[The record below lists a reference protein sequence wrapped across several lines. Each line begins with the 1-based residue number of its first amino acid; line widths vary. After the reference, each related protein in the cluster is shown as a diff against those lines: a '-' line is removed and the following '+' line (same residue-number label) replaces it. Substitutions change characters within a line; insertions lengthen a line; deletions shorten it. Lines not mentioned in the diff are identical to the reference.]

1 LAFSEKGVDEVV
13 KSVILRLWNSYSF
26 FATYAALDGF
36 NPTGNLDSSNILDKW
51 LLSVTNRLIDEVT
64 KALEGYDIAKGAKL
78 LWEYIDQLSN
88 WYIRRSRKRFWKSEN
103 DTDKNAA
110 YETLYFALDA
120 YNKLLAPFMPFVTD
134 EIYQGLNGTK
144 ESVHLDEWPV
154 ADPKAISDEL
164 EEQMAKTRQ
173 VIELG
178 LSKRNEEGI
187 KVRQPLNE
195 LTVSVDLPDDLLY
208 IAAEEVNVK
217 EVTVKEKKGML
228 SVELDTK
235 ITQELK
241 NEGIARDFVRSLQEG
256 RKKAGFNVEDRIVTA
271 WETTDM
277 EVAAAIKSQSDYVA
291 KETLSVEFTEGKKEA
306 EYEDTVKLNGGEVWF
321 GISRREK

>member
-1 LAFSEKGVDEVV
+1 MFNYGHTVIPLIPGHEISGVIEKVGENVPFYKKSMKVTLAPNIGCGICDECVSGNTHLCPDYKAFGININGGFAEYMVIPSSAISQGNIAVLDDKMNFNVATLAEPLSCVYNAFEKYNLSLASKHLLDFVD
-13 KSVILRLWNSYSF
+13 
-26 FATYAALDGF
+26 G
-36 NPTGNLDSSNILDKW
+36 
-51 LLSVTNRLIDEVT
+51 
-64 KALEGYDIAKGAKL
+64 
-78 LWEYIDQLSN
+78 LSN
-88 WYIRRSRKRFWKSEN
+88 WYIRRSRRRFWKSEN
-103 DTDKNAA
+103 DSDKLCA
-110 YETLYFALDA
+110 YETLYYILSN
-120 YNKLLAPFMPFVTD
+120 YIKLLAPFMPFVTD

-241 NEGIARDFVRSLQEG
+241 NE
-256 RKKAGFNVEDRIVTA
+256 
-271 WETTDM
+271 
-277 EVAAAIKSQSDYVA
+277 
-291 KETLSVEFTEGKKEA
+291 
-306 EYEDTVKLNGGEVWF
+306 
-321 GISRREK
+321 